1 MSKNEYSKGL
11 DELQLELAGWRTRKS
26 KAGRVPER
34 FWSAACQLAAQSSI
48 ESVAVATGLSIKG
61 LRKRA
66 SRSTSVSSPGA
77 SAFVELLLPHRRA
90 DLSCTIKV
98 ESAAGARMQCEVGN
112 LDAAGLATVLREFS
126 R

>member
-11 DELQLELAGWRTRKS
+11 DELQVELAGWRARKS

-34 FWSAACQLAAQSSI
+34 FWSTACQLAAQSSI
-48 ESVAVATGLSIKG
+48 ESVAVATGLSVAG

-66 SRSTSVSSPGA
+66 SRSTLVSSPEM
-77 SAFVELLLPHRRA
+77 STFVEFVLPQGRA
-90 DLSCTIKV
+90 ELSCTIKV

-112 LDAAGLATVLREFS
+112 LDAADLVTVLREFS